1 MEEQVDALFKSTNS
15 TKEKVSLSRLERAI
29 DRVRRYV
36 LGMQDPVEGFWVD
49 QLEADVTIPSE
60 YLMFRRYIGRV
71 DLEKEARLVKYIRS
85 IQMEDGGRYLY
96 RGGPS
101 DLSATIKAY
110 FALNWPGYRGTSHY
124 GEAPQHP

>member
-1 MEEQVDALFKSTNS
+1 MEEHVDALFKTTNKI
-15 TKEKVSLSRLERAI
+15 KEKVSLSRLEQAI
-29 DRVRRYV
+29 DKVRRYV

-85 IQMEDGGRYLY
+85 IQMEDGATNGSRPATFVQ
-96 RGGPS
+96 RSSPS
-101 DLSATIKAY
+101 SMTSRSRRFWARKGSA
-110 FALNWPGYRGTSHY
+110 
-124 GEAPQHP
+124 